1 MNGLVPPRYRPAFSG
16 HIGAFHGMVTQLER
30 LEWLRVKR
38 INERFFSL
46 LLYSFS
52 LSFKHNSR
60 NHIHSMRLNRLKLH
74 MFNFR
79 GLNCNVLANGP
90 SAKMVPD
97 HVRIKPT

>member
-1 MNGLVPPRYRPAFSG
+1 
-16 HIGAFHGMVTQLER
+16 MVTQLER
-30 LEWLRVKR
+30 LESLRVKR
-38 INERFFSL
+38 INERFFFHYYYIL
-46 LLYSFS
+46 FF
-52 LSFKHNSR
+52 LSFKHNFR